1 MEELDYIRDQ
11 IVAIADPTFI
21 YLFGSQAKGTAR
33 PESDIDLCIVA
44 RTSHKRRLFTELHP
58 CQVFGDLPLSG
69 RLQKGLERRL
79 HGHRRDARHGA
90 RHPRH
95 LAALYLYHGA
105 ARH

>member
-44 RTSHKRRLFTELHP
+44 RTSHKRRLLTELYF
-58 CQVFGDLPLSG
+58 QVDADIPIDFLLYTPEEWE
-69 RLQKGLERRL
+69 RCLEDEHSFANVIRREGVL
-79 HGHRRDARHGA
+79 
-90 RHPRH
+90 
-95 LAALYLYHGA
+95 LYG
-105 ARH
+105 